1 MPRGDRHHA
10 GGQGQISLAD
20 IVRDIKAMNASILL
34 ISQKMQYIVRNE
46 KILGQNLVILNKK
59 LKEIETKGIASSN
72 GSSSLEELASLE
84 EKINQLNSLAAD
96 LGNEVDKIKN
106 QMVSREEF
114 LELKHLID
122 AINPLEFASIEQ
134 VKQLLEEKKKK

>member
-1 MPRGDRHHA
+1 MPRSERHHGSA
-10 GGQGQISLAD
+10 QGQLSLSD
-20 IVRDIKAMNASILL
+20 IVRDIKAMNSSILL

-59 LKEIETKGIASSN
+59 IKEVETKGVSSV
-72 GSSSLEELASLE
+72 GGGISSEEIGALQ
-84 EKINQLNSLAAD
+84 EKLNQLNSLTAD
-96 LGNEVDKIKN
+96 LGNELDKLKS

-134 VKQLLEEKKKK
+134 VKEMLGEKKKK